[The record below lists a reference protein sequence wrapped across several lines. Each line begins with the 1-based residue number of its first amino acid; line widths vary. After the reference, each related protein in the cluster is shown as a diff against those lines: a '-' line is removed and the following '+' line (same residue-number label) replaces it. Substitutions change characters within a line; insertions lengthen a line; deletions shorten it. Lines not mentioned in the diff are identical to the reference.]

1 MYFKLSGS
9 PRQLLPRKCVVSTP
23 NLIIS
28 YCNSRCTTT
37 TQSASSRFRTLLHA
51 LLSKLPKSCHITLD
65 ILRSLSWLKIPERF
79 EYKHFTLTD
88 KVLQPARYYI
98 SIQPFS
104 STQSSSV
111 LTPARSPA
119 SSASHITARSLAHRL
134 CAKLRR
140 GGLMFCCCFFI

>member
-65 ILRSLSWLKIPERF
+65 ILRSLSWLKITERF

-119 SSASHITARSLAHRL
+119 SSASHITDRSLAHRL